1 MRRHPVART
10 RVGPGGVVL
19 LVMLSGLI
27 PLRASGQG
35 TLSSLDTEIDRI
47 QQAARPSVVTVISRT
62 ETLRA
67 RGGAEQPQR
76 RVYTRVGSGVAVG
89 EKEILTTA
97 SVVMDAEH
105 VWIRTSNDLQVE
117 ATIAGVD
124 PISNLALLR
133 VSTVRL
139 PALRWAEGNPAR
151 DGEWALTVG
160 TARFRRDQITFS
172 IGTVSY
178 RHQDPR
184 LALVEL
190 TNRAYPG
197 FSGGAVV
204 NARGNLM
211 GILQGELDPDSPWAA
226 GEDARAAGDV
236 SFMLPVESAR
246 LIYDALR
253 TEGRVR
259 HGFLGVNTKAES
271 VESDTEKGLRVPI
284 GARVESVL
292 PNGPAA
298 RLGLR
303 RGDLIV
309 GFEGVRV
316 ENPTQLARW
325 VAATPPRTPVEF
337 VWVRDELQQSGWA
350 ALSESPDVRPEWAVA
365 QPRVADSLPAPSESA
380 RISDLERQIQ
390 RLNRELARLKGEAA
404 GSR

>member
-1 MRRHPVART
+1 LRRHPVARAWLN
-10 RVGPGGVVL
+10 PGGIVL
-19 LVMLSGLI
+19 LGVLACLV
-27 PLRASGQG
+27 PPRAVAQG
-35 TLSSLDTEIDRI
+35 TLSSLETEIDKI
-47 QQAARPSVVTVISRT
+47 QRAARPSVVTVISRS
-62 ETLRA
+62 EVMRD
-67 RGGAEQPQR
+67 RGTTEQPR
-76 RVYTRVGSGVAVG
+76 RRIYTRVGSGVAVG
-89 EKEILTTA
+89 EQIILTTA

-117 ATIAGVD
+117 ATIGGVD

-133 VSTVRL
+133 VSGLRL
-139 PALRWAEGNPAR
+139 PPMHWADGKLAR
-151 DGEWALTVG
+151 DG
-160 TARFRRDQITFS
+160 TARFRRDQLTYS
-172 IGTVSY
+172 IGSVSY

-204 NARGNLM
+204 NARGDLM
-211 GILQGELDPDSPWAA
+211 GILQGELDPDSPLATD
-226 GEDARAAGDV
+226 EDTRITGDV

-246 LIYDALR
+246 FICEMLR

-271 VESDTEKGLRVPI
+271 VESDTQKGLRVPI
-284 GARVESVL
+284 GARVESVIA
-292 PNGPAA
+292 NGPAA

-325 VAATPPRTPVEF
+325 VAATLPGTPVEF

-350 ALSESPDVRPEWAVA
+350 ALSESPDVRPEWGISQARA
-365 QPRVADSLPAPSESA
+365 QDSPPVTTANA
-380 RISDLERQIQ
+380 RITDLERQIQ
-390 RLNRELARLKGEAA
+390 RLNRELARLKGEAV

>member
-1 MRRHPVART
+1 MPRHPVARP
-10 RVGPGGVVL
+10 GPRSGWLVL
-19 LVMLSGLI
+19 LVALSALI
-27 PLRASGQG
+27 PQISPAQG
-35 TLSSLDTEIDRI
+35 TLSSLETEIDRI
-47 QQAARPSVVTVISRT
+47 QRAARPSVVTVI
-62 ETLRA
+62 A
-67 RGGAEQPQR
+67 RSEVVRSGATADRPQR

-89 EKEILTTA
+89 VQEILTTA

-105 VWIRTSNDLQVE
+105 VWIRTTNDLQVE

-133 VSTVRL
+133 VSSVRL
-139 PALRWAEGNPAR
+139 PPLRWADGKPAR
-151 DGEWALTVG
+151 DGEWSLTIG
-160 TARFRRDQITFS
+160 TARFRRDEVTSS

-197 FSGGAVV
+197 FSGGAVL
-204 NARGNLM
+204 NARGELM
-211 GILQGELDPDSPWAA
+211 GILQGELDPDSPWATGHDA
-226 GEDARAAGDV
+226 GAAGDV

-246 LIYDALR
+246 FVYETLR

-271 VESDTEKGLRVPI
+271 VESDTQKGLRVPI
-284 GARVESVL
+284 GARVESVI

-316 ENPTQLARW
+316 EDPTQLAHW
-325 VAATPPRTPVEF
+325 VAATLPGTPVEF
-337 VWVRDELQQSGWA
+337 VWVRDDLQQSAWA
-350 ALSESPDVRPEWAVA
+350 SLPESPDVRPEWAVA
-365 QPRVADSLPAPSESA
+365 QSRVQDSVPATTENA
-380 RISDLERQIQ
+380 RISALEREIQ
-390 RLNRELARLKGEAA
+390 RLNRELARLKGVPV
-404 GSR
+404 GTR